1 MENPGLVRDELDRKI
16 LILYVLRRL
25 PAPIDSELLYEVCL
39 CDNGLQ
45 YFDYS
50 ESLQDLVNSGNV
62 AEEDDEYSITE
73 KGIRNADAVCTS
85 LPFSVRNAADKLIV
99 PAAEMLSR
107 FALITADKV
116 EDSNGCT
123 MHLAVSDGECPLLD
137 MKIYCGDEAKAR
149 QIRRNFRRNAEK
161 YYQDFIEALS
171 EKQR

>member
-1 MENPGLVRDELDRKI
+1 MDNPGLVRDELDRKI

-50 ESLQDLVNSGNV
+50 QSLQDLVDSGNV
-62 AEEDDEYSITE
+62 AEEDDEYVITE

-85 LPFSVRNAADKLIV
+85 LPFSVRNAADKLIT

-107 FALITADKV
+107 AALIVTEKL
-116 EDSNGCT
+116 EDENGCT

-137 MKIYCGDEAKAR
+137 MKIYCGDGDNAR
-149 QIRRNFRRNAEK
+149 QIRRNFRRNAEQ
-161 YYQDFIEALS
+161 YYQDFYATLS
-171 EKQR
+171 EKR

>member
-123 MHLAVSDGECPLLD
+123 MRLAVSDGVCLLLD

-149 QIRRNFRRNAEK
+149 QIRKNFRRNAEK

>member
-85 LPFSVRNAADKLIV
+85 LPFSVRNAADKLIA

-107 FALITADKV
+107 FALITAEKLENGSQRVIFTVDGTRTTTGAAAGGLRSA
-116 EDSNGCT
+116 DSW
-123 MHLAVSDGECPLLD
+123 
-137 MKIYCGDEAKAR
+137 
-149 QIRRNFRRNAEK
+149 
-161 YYQDFIEALS
+161 
-171 EKQR
+171 

>member
-50 ESLQDLVNSGNV
+50 QSLQDLVDSGHV
-62 AEEDDEYSITE
+62 AEEDDEYVITE

-85 LPFSVRNAADKLIV
+85 LPFSVRNAADK
-99 PAAEMLSR
+99 MTST
-107 FALITADKV
+107 ITFSVIQWYISIQLTTASYHKK
-116 EDSNGCT
+116 SL
-123 MHLAVSDGECPLLD
+123 MR
-137 MKIYCGDEAKAR
+137 K
-149 QIRRNFRRNAEK
+149 
-161 YYQDFIEALS
+161 
-171 EKQR
+171 

>member
-50 ESLQDLVNSGNV
+50 QSLQDLVDSGHV
-62 AEEDDEYSITE
+62 AEEDDEYVITE

-85 LPFSVRNAADKLIV
+85 LPFSVRNAAVKLIV
-99 PAAEMLSR
+99 PASEMLSR
-107 FALITADKV
+107 AALITTEKLEDK
-116 EDSNGCT
+116 NGCT
-123 MHLAVSDGECPLLD
+123 MHLAVSDGECSLLD
-137 MKIYCGDEAKAR
+137 MKIYCGDGDKAR
-149 QIRRNFRRNAEK
+149 LIRKNFRRYAEQ
-161 YYQDFIEALS
+161 YYQEFFAALS
-171 EKQR
+171 EKR

>member
-50 ESLQDLVNSGNV
+50 ESLQDLVNSGNIT
-62 AEEDDEYSITE
+62 EEDDEYAITE
-73 KGIRNADAVCTS
+73 KGIRNADTVCTS
-85 LPFSVRNAADKLIV
+85 LPFSVRNAADKLIT
-99 PAAEMLSR
+99 PAAELLRRAS
-107 FALITADKV
+107 LITAEKQ
-116 EDSNGCT
+116 EDENGCK

-137 MKIYCGDEAKAR
+137 MTIYCGDGEKAR
-149 QIRRNFRRNAEK
+149 QIRKNFRRNAEK
-161 YYQDFIEALS
+161 YYQDFIKALT
-171 EKQR
+171 EKQS

>member
-1 MENPGLVRDELDRKI
+1 MDNPGLVRDELDRKI

-50 ESLQDLVNSGNV
+50 QSLQDLVDSGNV
-62 AEEDDEYSITE
+62 AEEDDEYVITE

-85 LPFSVRNAADKLIV
+85 LPFSVRNAADKLIT

-107 FALITADKV
+107 AALIVTEKL
-116 EDSNGCT
+116 EDENGCT
-123 MHLAVSDGECPLLD
+123 MRLAVSDGECPLLD
-137 MKIYCGDEAKAR
+137 MKINCGDGDKAR
-149 QIRRNFRRNAEK
+149 QIRRNFRRSAEQ
-161 YYQDFIEALS
+161 YYQDFYAALS
-171 EKQR
+171 EKR